1 MLLLCIGESGLVYK
15 ASLDTMEGKE
25 IVAVKTVK
33 GINNILYQICMSY
46 FVKIIMSAALFATP
60 DVNKLIKEIT
70 TMLSFDHPNVMTLI
84 GVSLDRESPLLIMP
98 FMSKGSVL
106 EYVKHHKEELLHTSE
121 AETAQVVIKASH
133 SIILTLQA
141 YDTFFPTDHSRK
153 ENHA

>member
-1 MLLLCIGESGLVYK
+1 
-15 ASLDTMEGKE
+15 
-25 IVAVKTVK
+25 
-33 GINNILYQICMSY
+33 MST
-46 FVKIIMSAALFATP
+46 ALFATP

-121 AETAQVVIKASH
+121 AETAQVGHKIITQQHTHITGARYLLPYRSQPQGKSCLVCLIRLQREWSTCQSKDLSIEIWLQGTACASD
-133 SIILTLQA
+133 SL
-141 YDTFFPTDHSRK
+141 
-153 ENHA
+153 